1 MPHGNE
7 AAKGSNDITF
17 LQKVDY
23 ERTPGRKCYEGSSE
37 SMKNI
42 RITLPDVEYAMLT
55 ELQNKGVYHRDF
67 AKTLLSII
75 HDDYREKITREL
87 PRRK

>member
-1 MPHGNE
+1 
-7 AAKGSNDITF
+7 
-17 LQKVDY
+17 
-23 ERTPGRKCYEGSSE
+23 
-37 SMKNI
+37 MKNI

>member
-7 AAKGSNDITF
+7 ASKGSHNIAF

-23 ERTPGRKCYEGSSE
+23 EGTPGRKCYEGSNE

-42 RITLPDVEYAMLT
+42 RITVPDVEYAMLT

-67 AKTLLSII
+67 TKTVLSII
-75 HDDYREKITREL
+75 RDDYREKISRESSK
-87 PRRK
+87 RR